1 MLPPPLPPAPL
12 PHLFHGRASK
22 RNTDY
27 NFPLLNKQTHAA
39 IWINDLK
46 LISGAKVLTTVH

>member
-1 MLPPPLPPAPL
+1 MLPPPSPPAPL
-12 PHLFHGRASK
+12 PHLFRGRASK